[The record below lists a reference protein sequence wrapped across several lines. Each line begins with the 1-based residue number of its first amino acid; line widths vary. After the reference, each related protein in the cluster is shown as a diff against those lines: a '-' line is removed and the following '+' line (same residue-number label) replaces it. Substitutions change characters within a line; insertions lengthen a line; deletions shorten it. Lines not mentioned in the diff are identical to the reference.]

1 MTFET
6 YSGLHEVAC
15 YLSKFFMF
23 DKLPAYKKRS
33 TRNSVAPLFICR
45 LIFST
50 YNAICLLLNRSLFC
64 LYNQR

>member
-6 YSGLHEVAC
+6 YSGLHEAVC

-33 TRNSVAPLFICR
+33 TRNSVPRF
-45 LIFST
+45 
-50 YNAICLLLNRSLFC
+50 
-64 LYNQR
+64 LYAG

>member
-33 TRNSVAPLFICR
+33 TRNSVPRF
-45 LIFST
+45 
-50 YNAICLLLNRSLFC
+50 
-64 LYNQR
+64 LYAG